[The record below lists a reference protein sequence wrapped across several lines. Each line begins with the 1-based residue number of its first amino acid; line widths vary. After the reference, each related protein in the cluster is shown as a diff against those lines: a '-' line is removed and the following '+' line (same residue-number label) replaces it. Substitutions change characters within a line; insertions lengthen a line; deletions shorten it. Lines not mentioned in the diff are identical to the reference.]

1 MIITLKY
8 MPFEVGNP
16 GRPKGAANKLTLTI
30 REAVLQAFTELQDDP
45 NNNLIAWGKANPSL
59 FYQIAS
65 KLIPTEINHSLDNKV
80 IRVITPGK
88 PDEITDAEVLP

>member
-1 MIITLKY
+1 MGFEPGNTLST
-8 MPFEVGNP
+8 
-16 GRPKGAANKLTLTI
+16 GRPRGVPNKLTTTI
-30 REAVLQAFTELQDDP
+30 REAVLEAFSELQKDP
-45 NNNLIAWGKANPSL
+45 NNNLLAWGKQNPSL